1 MLKSY
6 CGKCSEDCSY
16 FKSQQCKGC
25 GVEAEGTFQEKCKI
39 QNCCKRRGMKSCSAC
54 STCADCILVRKAKTD
69 MPQAAMER
77 ARFGKDV
84 LGKLWFL
91 FIVTAV
97 IVVSNIL
104 LDYVSAFYFVHMLA
118 VFSQFIA
125 LYLLIEYS
133 AAFKKAVIYSI
144 IQMPL
149 AMLAILFIYV
159 NGMEFFSRIFSV
171 AEGVVAMLRAISM
184 FGGLSDLVKDINR
197 PLSDKW
203 QWFKKFYAVFYGIS
217 MIGMPIL
224 ALIMPFLAMLFSF
237 ASPALSIF
245 ITAFELF
252 YLYKEIE
259 AVKKFVK

>member
-6 CGKCSEDCSY
+6 CGKCAEDCSY

-25 GVEAEGTFQEKCKI
+25 GVESEGTFQEKCKI

-69 MPQAAMER
+69 MPKAAMER

-84 LGKLWFL
+84 LGKLWL
-91 FIVTAV
+91 LLIITAA
-97 IVVSNIL
+97 IVVTDIL
-104 LDYVSAFYFVHMLA
+104 REHVSVFFFVHMFV

-125 LYLLIEYS
+125 LYLLMEYS
-133 AAFKKAVIYSI
+133 AAFKKAVIYSLVQI
-144 IQMPL
+144 PF
-149 AMLAILFIYV
+149 AMLGIIFIHI
-159 NGMEFFSRIFSV
+159 NGMEFFSKIFMI
-171 AEGVVAMLRAISM
+171 AEGIVILLRALCI
-184 FGGLSDLVKDINR
+184 FQGLSDLVKDINR

-203 QWFKKFYAVFYGIS
+203 LWFKKFYVVVIGIS
-217 MIGMPIL
+217 LIGMPIL
-224 ALIMPFLAMLFSF
+224 ALVMPFLAMLFSF

-245 ITAFELF
+245 ITAFQLV

-259 AVKKFVK
+259 AVKKFAK

>member
-25 GVEAEGTFQEKCKI
+25 GVESEGTFQEKCKI

-69 MPQAAMER
+69 MPKAAMER

-84 LGKLWFL
+84 LGKLWLL
-91 FIVTAV
+91 FIVT
-97 IVVSNIL
+97 IVMVLAKIIEE
-104 LDYVSAFYFVHMLA
+104 YISAFYFVRLA
-118 VFSQFIA
+118 A
-125 LYLLIEYS
+125 LIGHFVALWSLIEYS
-133 AAFKKAVIYSI
+133 AAFKKAATLCVV
-144 IQMPL
+144 QTPL
-149 AMLAILFIYV
+149 AMLTMIFGIIKD
-159 NGMEFFSRIFSV
+159 MEFFSFIFSLAAAIV
-171 AEGVVAMLRAISM
+171 AIMMVVNE
-184 FGGLSDLVKDINR
+184 FKGLSDLVREINR

-203 QWFKKFYAVFYGIS
+203 QWFKNFYIVINVIS

-237 ASPALSIF
+237 ASPALKIF
-245 ITAFELF
+245 ITAFQLV
-252 YLYKEIE
+252 YLYKEIK
-259 AVKKFVK
+259 AVKKFAK